1 MPTTTCEC
9 GPAPLWASGSKIAM
23 ALDVEELYRK
33 YGPMVLRRC
42 RQILRD
48 EHAAQDALHD
58 VFVQALDKADSL
70 HQDYPS
76 SLLYRMATNQC
87 LNRLR
92 EKSRHPMDREDEV
105 LLSIASLDEGQDRF
119 EWSSVLDRLF
129 RRELA
134 STRVMAVL
142 HYLDG
147 FTLEQV
153 ASETGLSVSGVR
165 KRLRTLRKRAR
176 LQEVVA

>member
-1 MPTTTCEC
+1 
-9 GPAPLWASGSKIAM
+9 M
-23 ALDVEELYRK
+23 ALDVEALYRK

-58 VFVQALDKADSL
+58 VFVLALDKADAL
-70 HQDYPS
+70 RQDHPS
-76 SLLYRMATNQC
+76 SLLYTMATNHC

-92 EKSRHPMDREDEV
+92 ERGRRAEDRSDEL
-105 LLSIASLDEGQDRF
+105 LLSIACHDEGHDGF
-119 EWSSVLDRLF
+119 EWRTVIDRLF
-129 RRELA
+129 GREPA

-165 KRLRTLRKRAR
+165 KRLRTLKERAR
-176 LQEVVA
+176 LQEAMP

>member
-1 MPTTTCEC
+1 
-9 GPAPLWASGSKIAM
+9 M

-42 RQILRD
+42 RQLLRD

-58 VFVQALDKADSL
+58 VFVQALDKADRL
-70 HQDYPS
+70 RQDYPS
-76 SLLYRMATNQC
+76 SLLHTMATNHC

-92 EKSRHPMDREDEV
+92 ERSRRPMDRDDEI
-105 LLSIASLDEGQDRF
+105 LLNIASHDEGHDAF
-119 EWSSVLDRLF
+119 EWGTVLDRMF
-129 RRELA
+129 GREPA
-134 STRVMAVL
+134 STRTMAVL

-153 ASETGLSVSGVR
+153 AAETKMSVSGVR
-165 KRLRTLRKRAR
+165 KRLRVLRERSKLA
-176 LQEVVA
+176 EVAL

>member
-1 MPTTTCEC
+1 
-9 GPAPLWASGSKIAM
+9 M

-42 RQILRD
+42 RQLLRD

-58 VFVQALDKADSL
+58 VFVQALDKAESL
-70 HQDYPS
+70 TQDYPS
-76 SLLYRMATNQC
+76 SLLYRMATNHC

-92 EKSRHPMDREDEV
+92 ERSRRPQHRDEEL
-105 LLSIASLDEGQDRF
+105 LLSIASHDEGQAGF
-119 EWSSVLDRLF
+119 EWRTVLDRLF
-129 RRELA
+129 GREPA
-134 STRVMAVL
+134 STRTMAVM

-153 ASETGLSVSGVR
+153 ASETGMSVSGVR
-165 KRLRTLRKRAR
+165 KRLRLLRERAK
-176 LQEVVA
+176 LQEVFA